1 MVIQTIYKHSIIN
14 THIQA
19 WFKASPI
26 VGRKGLI
33 KASPIVFA
41 IDKYNLSM
49 DWSYILLCPFNG
61 TALSCRLIFTTVFDC
76 CKYKVVM
83 YIVVL

>member
-1 MVIQTIYKHSIIN
+1 
-14 THIQA
+14 
-19 WFKASPI
+19 
-26 VGRKGLI
+26 
-33 KASPIVFA
+33 
-41 IDKYNLSM
+41 M

-76 CKYKVVM
+76 CKYKVVS